1 MEPHGSIVT
10 QAWITLDRFG
20 ERAARIMRT
29 AIAQRDDLDTLG
41 SQILIQINRL
51 GPSKSQIRRERP
63 DEEQIVHA
71 AVVIRPLILQGDPVY
86 HGKVMKA
93 LGLLATDATE
103 QWRTQVTNEREAWR
117 QIMTVARW
125 TLQVGATNGEWQTE
139 MRSDRAIA
147 MDWLYADVVHA
158 DVQRQEAI
166 KHIPEED
173 RLMAG
178 LLLVR
183 DGVVYTR
190 SSQNLIRALKEAG
203 ALAAHPVT
211 SRHRPAPAVP
221 TEN

>member
-1 MEPHGSIVT
+1 MEPNASLVT
-10 QAWITLDRFG
+10 QAWTTLDRFA

-29 AIAQRDDLDTLG
+29 SIAQRDDLDTLG
-41 SQILIQINRL
+41 SQILIRINRL
-51 GPSKSQIRRERP
+51 GPSKSQIRQERP
-63 DEEQIVHA
+63 EEEQIVHA
-71 AVVIRPLILQGDPVY
+71 AAVLRPLILQGDPVH

-93 LGLLATDATE
+93 LGLLAMGATE
-103 QWRTQVTNEREAWR
+103 QWRTHVSNEREAWK
-117 QIMTVARW
+117 QITTVTRW
-125 TLQVGATNGEWQTE
+125 NLQVGATNGEWQTE
-139 MRSDRAIA
+139 TRSDRAIA

-203 ALAAHPVT
+203 ALAPHPV
-211 SRHRPAPAVP
+211 R
-221 TEN
+221 